1 MNSLHRFSRPEV
13 FLSFVKIFEIIVIP
27 IFFIPIIFIPI
38 ILIPSSISNLDSRA
52 LKRVLVISA
61 SVCGAQTLVYS
72 NIYGYLIFMSIMFWK
87 YLIQI
92 LWLNCWRIL
101 FFPNQGFSKA
111 HEEIQEKANS
121 LRKIQCSDSPY
132 STHCDSQR
140 LRCKDSPS
148 FDSQPWWK
156 SYDLISN
163 YDRSSGDEDEIN
175 ENDFDCSVTVLM
187 ITWKLHILHFWG
199 AGKSLL

>member
-1 MNSLHRFSRPEV
+1 MLSR
-13 FLSFVKIFEIIVIP
+13 
-27 IFFIPIIFIPI
+27 
-38 ILIPSSISNLDSRA
+38 
-52 LKRVLVISA
+52 
-61 SVCGAQTLVYS
+61 
-72 NIYGYLIFMSIMFWK
+72 
-87 YLIQI
+87 
-92 LWLNCWRIL
+92 RIL

-156 SYDLISN
+156 IYGH
-163 YDRSSGDEDEIN
+163 SSGDEDEIN

-187 ITWKLHILHFWG
+187 IP
-199 AGKSLL
+199 

>member
-1 MNSLHRFSRPEV
+1 
-13 FLSFVKIFEIIVIP
+13 
-27 IFFIPIIFIPI
+27 
-38 ILIPSSISNLDSRA
+38 
-52 LKRVLVISA
+52 
-61 SVCGAQTLVYS
+61 
-72 NIYGYLIFMSIMFWK
+72 MFWK
-87 YLIQI
+87 YLIHI
-92 LWLNCWRIL
+92 LWLSGWRIL

-175 ENDFDCSVTVLM
+175 EKDFDCSVTVLM
-187 ITWKLHILHFWG
+187 PTWKLRITVSLRSRKIIIIILIMIVQLINYNLKVAHTG
-199 AGKSLL
+199 SLRSRTRSWAAAL